1 METNISNHV
10 EAIYLSA
17 FALGQDIE
25 LQVMTAWVHLSMDL
39 LSVINLTPLK
49 LLNIENAVFRTAF
62 SKHTDLKSQRD
73 NIFCL

>member
-1 METNISNHV
+1 MDTNISNPV
-10 EAIYLSA
+10 EAIYLSV

-39 LSVINLTPLK
+39 LSVINLSPLK
-49 LLNIENAVFRTAF
+49 LLNVENAVFRTAF
-62 SKHTDLKSQRD
+62 SKDTDLKLQRD